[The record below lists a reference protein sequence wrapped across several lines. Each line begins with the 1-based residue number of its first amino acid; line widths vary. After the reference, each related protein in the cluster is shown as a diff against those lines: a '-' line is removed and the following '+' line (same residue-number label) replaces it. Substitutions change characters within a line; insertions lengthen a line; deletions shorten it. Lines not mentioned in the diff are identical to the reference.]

1 MSTESNSNK
10 KPNLYAY
17 QVREGTDGKSFWNR
31 IGAAWSIK
39 DGGISIQLE
48 CTPLDGRI
56 VCLPPRQEA

>member
-1 MSTESNSNK
+1 MSIETTSNK

-17 QVREGTDGKSFWNR
+17 QVGEENDGNSYWNR

-48 CTPLDGRI
+48 SLPIDGRI
-56 VCLPPRQEA
+56 VCLPPKQES